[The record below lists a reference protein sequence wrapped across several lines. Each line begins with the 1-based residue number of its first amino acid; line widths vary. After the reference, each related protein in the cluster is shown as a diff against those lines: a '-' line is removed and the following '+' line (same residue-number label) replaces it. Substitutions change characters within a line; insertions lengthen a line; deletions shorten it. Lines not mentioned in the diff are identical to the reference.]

1 MKSYEKYEGPVEL
14 NNDIIELLEI
24 DSEFNLEYDTEMEY
38 RRGFNSERE
47 YRELRFE

>member
-1 MKSYEKYEGPVEL
+1 MKSYKLDRDTNV
-14 NNDIIELLEI
+14 DVIELLEI

-38 RRGFNSERE
+38 KRCFNSERE

>member
-1 MKSYEKYEGPVEL
+1 MKSYKGPVEL

-24 DSEFNLEYDTEMEY
+24 DSEFCLEYDTEMQYEKC
-38 RRGFNSERE
+38 FSSERE